1 MNKDKYGIPMKIE
14 IGVYYYIN
22 DAGKYIIDADG
33 MNQELIDAMKSLNK
47 LIDEKNNW
55 EQKTN
60 SSVELGEITQ

>member
-22 DAGKYIIDADG
+22 DAGEYIIDADG
-33 MNQELIDAMKSLNK
+33 MNQELIYTMESLNK

>member
-22 DAGKYIIDADG
+22 DAGEYIIDADG

>member
-14 IGVYYYIN
+14 IEVYYYIN
-22 DAGKYIIDADG
+22 DAGEYIIDADG